1 MTGRRLADLAFEPWV
16 EHVFSHTVSYQ
27 GAAWY
32 FDVDADIWDGPSALT
47 VRHLTRLFDDPE
59 AALEYFS
66 DAQIAQGLYY
76 LIDSGAG
83 GLVLSLLD
91 EAVPLP
97 ARQECLGAIPR
108 LFERLLE
115 PRVAP
120 ALGHRDEKGARPL
133 NMVTYMWWDIFPVA
147 ATANPGQP
155 PDPINAA
162 ILGGMD
168 RILGSRHPAIQ
179 ESALHGLGH
188 WASAFPDETAAI
200 IDAYL
205 ARAPGIRPEL
215 LAYARAARKG
225 CVL

>member
-1 MTGRRLADLAFEPWV
+1 MTGRRLVDLEFEPWV
-16 EHVFSHTVSYQ
+16 EHVFSHDVPYQ
-27 GAAWY
+27 GIAWY
-32 FDVDADIWDGPSALT
+32 FDVAADTWDGSSALT
-47 VRHLTRLFDDPE
+47 VRHITRLFDDP
-59 AALEYFS
+59 AVALEYFS
-66 DAQIAQGLYY
+66 DAQIGQGLYY

-83 GLVLSLLD
+83 GLALSLLD

-120 ALGHRDEKGARPL
+120 VLGHRDEKGARPL

-147 ATANPGQP
+147 ATANPGSP
-155 PDPINAA
+155 PDPINAT
-162 ILGGMD
+162 ILASMD

-188 WASAFPDETAAI
+188 WASAFPAETAAI

-205 ARAPGIRPEL
+205 TRTPEIRPEL
-215 LAYARAARKG
+215 LAYARAAKQA